1 MRKERLVALTGDLKG
16 KVFNIAGTV
25 SIGRNPDNIVQLD
38 DMQVSRRHALIHHDA
53 KGTVLRDLSSG
64 NGTYVGAQRI
74 SEYVLSHGD
83 VFRVGNQEFLYEVEE
98 TPTSSMPGDISREIE
113 KKGGSGVRMEPG
125 REGRLEATAA
135 ASVYQTMFHAA
146 QAAPT
151 EEQLREAQKR
161 LRAVYAAN
169 QVISSERNLSK
180 LFERVMDQ
188 IFALVPAHNG
198 VILIKDRDTG
208 EWVQEHVKTGLRDE
222 DFIISSSIVNR
233 AYDNGEAVL
242 TYDAAEDSR
251 FEAGASIITQ
261 KIASAMCVPL
271 MHQNDRLGVVY
282 VDTRGTTNAF
292 VSGDLELLVALAG
305 PAAIAIRNAQYLHM
319 VEQAYEETLI
329 SLANAIEMRDHYTVG
344 HTWRV
349 TNFAMEIA
357 RELGW
362 PPERLKEVQ
371 MGGVLHDIGKLA
383 VDDAILRKPD
393 RLTEEEYE
401 KMKIHPERGAQLLQ
415 DVGSLHPLIPYCLYH
430 HERYDGK
437 GYPFGLKGEDIPIE
451 GRILSVADTFDAMTS
466 NRPYR
471 KGMDPEIAV
480 SEVEKGIGTQF
491 DPLCAEALIR
501 CYRAGRID
509 AILQDYYKKEV
520 RSIACPYCSTF
531 IRLPDTVQSGDHL
544 ACHVC
549 HRTLRVLEKNQTYY
563 GEWLPHSTTKP
574 SDKASAIGQQTS
586 PDDMATQESG
596 AS

>member
-1 MRKERLVALTGDLKG
+1 MRKERLVALSGDVKG
-16 KVFNIAGTV
+16 KIFEIAGTV
-25 SIGRNPDNIVQLD
+25 SIGRNPDNIIQLD
-38 DMQVSRRHALIHHDA
+38 DLQVSRRHAVIQHDA
-53 KGTVLRDLSSG
+53 QGTMLRDLSSG
-64 NGTYVGAQRI
+64 NGTYVGSQRI
-74 SEYVLSHGD
+74 TEHVLSDGEI
-83 VFRVGNQEFLYEVEE
+83 FRIGNLDFLYEVEE
-98 TPTSSMPGDISREIE
+98 TPDLNAPRSGVRVGDDKPS
-113 KKGGSGVRMEPG
+113 GSGVRLESG
-125 REGRLEATAA
+125 REGHLEATAA
-135 ASVYQTMFHAA
+135 ENVYQTMFQSV
-146 QAAPT
+146 QAAPSQ
-151 EEQLREAQKR
+151 EQLREAQTR
-161 LRAVYAAN
+161 LRAIYAAN
-169 QVISSERNLSK
+169 QAISSERNLSR

-188 IFALVPAHNG
+188 IFTLVPAHNG
-198 VILIKDRDTG
+198 VILLRDNDTQ
-208 EWVQEHVKTGLRDE
+208 EWVQEHMKTGLPDE
-222 DFIISSSIVNR
+222 EFVISSSIVNR
-233 AYDNGEAVL
+233 AYENGEAVI

-292 VSGDLELLVALAG
+292 VSGDMELLVALAG
-305 PAAIAIRNAQYLHM
+305 PAAIAIRNAQYLRM

-362 PPERLKEVQ
+362 PAERLKEVQ

-383 VDDAILRKPD
+383 VDDAILRKPE
-393 RLTEEEYE
+393 RLTEDEYA

-415 DVGSLHPLIPYCLYH
+415 DVKSLHPLIPYCLYH

-437 GYPFGLKGEDIPIE
+437 GYPFGMKGEEIPIE

-471 KGMDPEIAV
+471 KGMDPEIAIA
-480 SEVEKGIGTQF
+480 EMEKGIGTQF
-491 DPLCAEALIR
+491 DPACAAALIH
-501 CYRAGRID
+501 CFRAGKID

-531 IRLPDTVQSGDHL
+531 IRLPETIQSGDHL
-544 ACHVC
+544 ECHVC
-549 HRTLRVLEKNQTYY
+549 HRTLRVLEKNQAFY
-563 GEWLPHSTTKP
+563 GEWLPHSSQKST
-574 SDKASAIGQQTS
+574 DKASAIAVHPGHVS
-586 PDDMATQESG
+586 PKNA
-596 AS
+596 